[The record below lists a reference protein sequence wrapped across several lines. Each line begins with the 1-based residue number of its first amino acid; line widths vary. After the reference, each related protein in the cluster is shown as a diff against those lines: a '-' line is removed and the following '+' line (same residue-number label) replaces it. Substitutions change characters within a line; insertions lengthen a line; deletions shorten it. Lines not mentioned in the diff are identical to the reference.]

1 MRPTA
6 NSAIKYGILTAILA
20 MFLDAAVGH
29 GLFWKNDPYW
39 TYWITDTLLIIT
51 IVTIGSTIVGIGV
64 WQGFLLTAFQALTL
78 EVYYQFLS
86 PVALPQEPY
95 WLSHYEIWTTGLPVH
110 YLVYLAG
117 YFLALWIW
125 RRKARTKHLI
135 VSLPSWKISIHSLIT
150 AILIIIID
158 VIITQAFL
166 LGEYPGFTFL
176 LQRLIITFV
185 FLSVWNSYVG
195 IDLKGIISATVLL
208 SLQWITY
215 TMYLGPVGLPANYPV
230 YLSYQELWNLSFPG
244 ALISVLAGL
253 LIMKRF
259 RPREGSVR

>member
-29 GLFWKNDPYW
+29 GLFWKNDSYW

-51 IVTIGSTIVGIGV
+51 IITIGSTIVGIGV
-64 WQGFLLTAFQALTL
+64 WQGFLLIAFQTLTL
-78 EVYYQFLS
+78 EIYYQFLS

-117 YFLALWIW
+117 YLLALWIW
-125 RRKARTKHLI
+125 RRKERMKHLI
-135 VSLPSWKISIHSLIT
+135 ASIPAWKISIYSLIT
-150 AILIIIID
+150 AMLILILD
-158 VIITQAFL
+158 GIITQAFL
-166 LGEYPGFTFL
+166 LGGYPGFTFL

-185 FLSVWNSYVG
+185 FLMVWNCYVG
-195 IDLKGIISATVLL
+195 LDLKGIISATVLL
-208 SLQWITY
+208 SLQWIAY
-215 TMYLGPVGLPANYPV
+215 TMYLGPVGLPTNYPV
-230 YLSYQELWNLSFPG
+230 YLSYQELWLLSFPG
-244 ALISVLAGL
+244 ALLSVLAGL

-259 RPREGSVR
+259 RLKEGNVR